1 MKIGELIIQWTMSN
15 IIKKLNKFFILPL
28 SILVIFSSCNNEEKT
43 NHIDITFKDSTIT
56 EAEKFKFY
64 KAQNGALYLD
74 INNLDVI
81 DEIKSKIVDKVVFSI
96 NDTIYNS
103 TIVKEYFP
111 SKIVNTKFFIYS
123 DNKSGKIIIDSI
135 EGKEMFF
142 VGWSSDIKIPKEL
155 LINDNPN

>member
-111 SKIVNTKFFIYS
+111 SKIVNTKFFI
-123 DNKSGKIIIDSI
+123 
-135 EGKEMFF
+135 F
-142 VGWSSDIKIPKEL
+142 
-155 LINDNPN
+155 